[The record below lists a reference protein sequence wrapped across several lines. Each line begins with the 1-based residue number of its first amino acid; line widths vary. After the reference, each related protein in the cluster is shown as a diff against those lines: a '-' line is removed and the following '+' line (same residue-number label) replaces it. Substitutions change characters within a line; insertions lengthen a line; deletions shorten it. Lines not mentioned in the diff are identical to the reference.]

1 MKKASRI
8 VPPRFR
14 ELRLRF
20 LSVSV
25 IIFSL
30 ILIIFQ
36 SLLYFDRQGIIFL
49 PDSVASNIAR
59 ISVVIAA
66 LFITSL
72 ILRFT
77 IRKVFS
83 LFDEPEERIFYSKI
97 YGWTL
102 YGLGIFFILHY
113 LGVSLGN
120 ITIFI
125 GLLATGLAFAIRDVL
140 LSFFGWIILLRKK
153 PFHIGDFIRIGEDEG
168 KVLHIGTFYVWL
180 DKTPELPEDYTKV
193 PNRLFLEKSI
203 ANLGT
208 TVFHDE
214 IRIQLYK
221 MPENNKEL
229 IEELIKTVKEITRK
243 DARVEAWIDIQ
254 NDKLV
259 LLISFLTGFH
269 ERQNLRSE
277 VISRTFMLFG
287 DNIII
292 PRA

>member
-1 MKKASRI
+1 MGK
-8 VPPRFR
+8 PRFR

-20 LSVSV
+20 LSASV

-30 ILIIFQ
+30 ILITFQ
-36 SLLYFDRQGIIFL
+36 ALLYLDRQGIIFL
-49 PDSVASNIAR
+49 PDTVSSKIET

-66 LFITSL
+66 LFFTSL

-77 IRKVFS
+77 IRKVFNF
-83 LFDEPEERIFYSKI
+83 FDEPEERIFYSKI

-102 YGLGIFFILHY
+102 YGLAIFFILHY
-113 LGVSLGN
+113 LGLSLGN

-153 PFHIGDFIRIGEDEG
+153 PFHIGDYIRIGDDEG
-168 KVLHIGTFYVWL
+168 KVLHIGTFYVLL
-180 DKTPELPEDYTKV
+180 DNTPDLPEDYLKI

-203 ANLGT
+203 ANLGS
-208 TVFHDE
+208 TVIHE
-214 IRIQLYK
+214 RIRFQLYK

-229 IEELIKTVKEITRK
+229 IGKLIQTVQNITMK
-243 DARVEAWIDIQ
+243 DAHVEVWIDIQ

-259 LLISFLTGFH
+259 LLVEFLASFK
-269 ERQNLRSE
+269 ERQKLRSE
-277 VISRTFMLFG
+277 VIGHTFEIFG
-287 DNIII
+287 DNIVV
-292 PRA
+292 PRV